1 MRASM
6 SFRSF
11 KILLLIKEELRTAVE
26 AEVLDATGEID
37 IACEDAES
45 LHRTYIAKI
54 YDYLV
59 RQRLYILAP
68 CRVPISRLVTINHS
82 IGNAFTKLLGIG
94 KHYVPL
100 VLVYRVA
107 VFVKK
112 LDFAYT

>member
-1 MRASM
+1 M

-11 KILLLIKEELRTAVE
+11 QILLFVQEELRTAVE

-37 IACEDAES
+37 IAGEDAES
-45 LHRTYIAKI
+45 LHRAYVTKI
-54 YDYLV
+54 YDYLMW
-59 RQRLYILAP
+59 QWLHILAP
-68 CRVPISRLVTINHS
+68 CRVPVGRLVTINHS
-82 IGNAFTKLLGIG
+82 VGNAFTKFLGIG

-100 VLVYRVA
+100 VFIYRVA